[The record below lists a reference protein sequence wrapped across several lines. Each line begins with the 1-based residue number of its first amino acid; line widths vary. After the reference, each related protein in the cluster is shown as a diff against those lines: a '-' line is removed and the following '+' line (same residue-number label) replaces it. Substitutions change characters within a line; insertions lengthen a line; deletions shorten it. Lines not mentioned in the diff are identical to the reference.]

1 MSANAGAKRRR
12 PKQLRRGS
20 RLRQAK
26 DFSCNKIKSEKY
38 VISHLQLRAYNQ
50 GERMKITRDL
60 LFELPKTDLHVHLDG
75 SLRVKTAIDLA
86 KANDIPLPS
95 DEEDDV
101 RNFLAVKGQVE
112 NLKTYLEKFDFTLKL
127 MQDYDSIRRIAY
139 ELAED
144 ASRENI
150 TYMEVRYSPI
160 LHQQKGMS
168 LEQVVDAV
176 LEGLR
181 DAERKFP
188 IRCGV
193 IICGIRSFDPA
204 TSVRLAELTVPYKR
218 KGVVGF
224 DLAGGE
230 YDNPAKDHAK
240 AFYVVRKNCINCTV
254 HAGEAYGPDSIHQAI
269 HALGAHR
276 IGHGTR
282 LIEDEDLLNYVC
294 DHRIPL
300 EICLKSNVQ
309 TKTVL
314 RIEHHPFKKYLDRQL
329 RVTLNTDNRL
339 ISDTTMTDELW
350 LAVQTWDLDFSQ
362 VKKVILNG
370 FKSLFIPFD
379 EKVRIYN
386 EAKTRLNEFE
396 QKL

>member
-1 MSANAGAKRRR
+1 
-12 PKQLRRGS
+12 
-20 RLRQAK
+20 
-26 DFSCNKIKSEKY
+26 
-38 VISHLQLRAYNQ
+38 
-50 GERMKITRDL
+50 MKITRDL
-60 LFELPKTDLHVHLDG
+60 LFDLPKTDLHVHLDG
-75 SLRVKTAIDLA
+75 SLRVKTAIELA
-86 KANDIPLPS
+86 KANNIKLPS
-95 DEEDDV
+95 ENENDMRD
-101 RNFLAVKGQVE
+101 FLSVKGQVE
-112 NLKTYLEKFDFTLKL
+112 NLKTYLDKFDFTLKL

-144 ASRENI
+144 ASQEHI
-150 TYMEVRYSPI
+150 TYMEIRYAPI
-160 LHQQKGMS
+160 LHQQKGLS
-168 LEQVVDAV
+168 LEQIVDAV

-181 DAERKFP
+181 EAEHKFP

-193 IICGIRSFDPA
+193 IICGIRSIDPA
-204 TSVRLAELTVPYKR
+204 TSLRLAELAVAYKR

-224 DLAGGE
+224 DLAGSE
-230 YDNPAKDHAK
+230 YDNPAKAHAK
-240 AFYVVRKNCINCTV
+240 AFYTIRKHCVNCTV
-254 HAGEAYGPDSIHQAI
+254 HAGEAYGPASIHQAI

-300 EICLKSNVQ
+300 EVCLKSNVQ

-350 LAVQTWDLDFSQ
+350 LAVQTWDLGFAP
-362 VKKVILNG
+362 VKKIILNG

-386 EAKTRLNEFE
+386 EAKARLNEFE

>member
-1 MSANAGAKRRR
+1 
-12 PKQLRRGS
+12 
-20 RLRQAK
+20 
-26 DFSCNKIKSEKY
+26 
-38 VISHLQLRAYNQ
+38 
-50 GERMKITRDL
+50 MKITRDL

-75 SLRVKTAIDLA
+75 SLRVKTAIELA
-86 KANDIPLPS
+86 QANNIKLPS
-95 DEEDDV
+95 NNEEDV
-101 RNFLAVKGQVE
+101 RNYLSVKGQVE

-127 MQDYDSIRRIAY
+127 MQDYDSLRRIAY

-144 ASRENI
+144 AAQENI
-150 TYMEVRYSPI
+150 TYMEVRYAPI
-160 LHQQKGMS
+160 LHQQKGLS
-168 LEQVVDAV
+168 LEQVVDAA
-176 LEGLR
+176 LDGLR
-181 DAERKFP
+181 EAEHKFS

-193 IICGIRSFDPA
+193 IICSIRSIDPA
-204 TSVRLAELTVPYKR
+204 TSVRLAELTVQYKR
-218 KGVVGF
+218 RGVVGF

-240 AFYVVRKNCINCTV
+240 AFYVVRKHCVNCTV

-269 HALGAHR
+269 HACGAHR

-300 EICLKSNVQ
+300 EVCLKSNVQ

-350 LAVQTWDLDFSQ
+350 LAVQTWELDFAQ
-362 VKKVILNG
+362 VKKIILNG
-370 FKSLFIPFD
+370 FKSLFIPFT
-379 EKVRIYN
+379 EKSRIYN
-386 EAKTRLNEFE
+386 EAKNRLNEFE
-396 QKL
+396 KKL